1 MAETVIL
8 FAVKKISVAL
18 GNEALN
24 QATSYFNKF
33 ITQLTELQGGMG
45 RIRRELRL
53 MHEFLCR
60 MDVRNRNNQT
70 YEIWVEE
77 VRVLVLGIEDIVDEY
92 LHLVG
97 RKLDTGWSI
106 YLKKG
111 IKRPSVVVSLSR
123 IATLVKEAEVN
134 LVHLFQAKD
143 RWVLLP
149 SGGGSTCD
157 NSSYIVERSQHL
169 AATSRSISD
178 EDLVGVDSDRGVL
191 TQWLEDI
198 APERL
203 VIALHGMGGLGKT
216 ALAANVYRREK
227 EKFECRA
234 WVSISQT
241 YSRQAALRSLI
252 EELYKDKEDAPTDIA
267 TMDVACLEAKLK
279 RFLEEKKYLVVL
291 DDVWTPE
298 AFVDLSNAIVRND
311 TGSRLVITTRES
323 DVARLASQGHILTLK
338 TLPAEKAIEL
348 FCKKAFPSDTHQKCL
363 KQLETL
369 SKEIVGKCK
378 GLPLAIVSVGSLLF
392 VREKTAEEWRRI
404 NDQLSWEIIN
414 NPRLDHVRNV
424 LLLSFIYLPS
434 YLKSCFLYC
443 SLFPEDYPLKRKK
456 LVRLWVAEGFIV
468 EKGESTLEE
477 VAEGYLKELVHRN
490 MLQLV
495 QRNSFGRIKTFRMHD
510 IVRDLAVDLC
520 RRECFGI
527 AYENGKHGRSLEEND
542 ERRLVIHK
550 FHEVVGQSV
559 LGMYRLRSIIALD
572 KSTPS
577 STILPSVLDNSRYMS
592 VLELSGVPI
601 ETVPNAVGNLFNLR
615 HLGLR
620 GSKVK
625 LLPESIEKLSNLLTL
640 DLSGSEIRRL
650 PRGIVKIKKLRHLFA
665 EKLIDPTWRDF
676 RCCTGVRIHK
686 GIKNLTSLQT
696 LQGLQAQEESINHL
710 GELRQL
716 RSVRVWN
723 VREAY
728 CGRLCASLIKL
739 QFLSNLYIVASNENE
754 ALQLKEMN
762 PPPPKLQ
769 RLFLRGRLAEGT
781 LQEESPLFHHAA
793 RQNLYELRLYWSQ
806 LEQDPLPTLSL
817 LSNLTDLRLT
827 KTYIGKRL
835 LFLPE
840 WFPNLRILLLR
851 DMPNLKWLEL
861 QQGTM
866 KNLQRLTL
874 VNLNNLVEVPSGI
887 GFLIPL
893 QYLGFMEITKEFL
906 KLLRS
911 CSTIKNSR
919 WQYSLR
925 DTEANVDQ

>member
-1 MAETVIL
+1 MAESVIL
-8 FAVKKISVAL
+8 FAVKKIGVAL
-18 GNEALN
+18 GTEAIN
-24 QATSYFNKF
+24 QATSYFKKYV
-33 ITQLTELQGGMG
+33 IQLTELQGSMG

-77 VRVLVLGIEDIVDEY
+77 VRVLVHGIEDIVDEY

-97 RKLDTGWSI
+97 QKLDTGCRT

-111 IKRPSVVVSLSR
+111 IKRPNVMVSLSR
-123 IATLVKEAEVN
+123 IASSVKEAEAN

-149 SGGGSTCD
+149 TD

-169 AATSRSISD
+169 AATSRSICD
-178 EDLVGVDSDRGVL
+178 EDLVGVDNDKTAV
-191 TQWLEDI
+191 TQWLQDDVTEC
-198 APERL
+198 L
-203 VIALHGMGGLGKT
+203 VVALLGMGGLGKT

-234 WVSISQT
+234 WVTISQT
-241 YSRQAALRSLI
+241 YSRVGVLRNLI
-252 EELYKDKEDAPTDIA
+252 EELFKDKEDAPTDIA
-267 TMDVACLEAKLK
+267 TMDVFSLEAKLK
-279 RFLEEKKYLVVL
+279 SFLQEKKYLIVL

-298 AFVDLSNAIVRND
+298 VFVELSNAFVRNNK
-311 TGSRLVITTRES
+311 GSRLVITTRES
-323 DVARLASQGHILTLK
+323 NVASLASQSHVLTLK
-338 TLPAEKAIEL
+338 ALPNDKAMEL
-348 FCKKAFPSDTHQKCL
+348 FRKKAFPSDTDEECL
-363 KQLETL
+363 AQLGKL
-369 SKEIVGKCK
+369 SEEIVGKCK

-392 VREKTAEEWRRI
+392 VREKTIEEWRRI

-468 EKGESTLEE
+468 EKGESTMEE

-495 QRNSFGRIKTFRMHD
+495 QRNSFGRIKTFKMHD

-520 RRECFGI
+520 RRECFGV
-527 AYENGKHGRSLEEND
+527 AYEDGNHGRSLEEND

-550 FHEVVGQSV
+550 FHEDVGRSV
-559 LGMYRLRSIIALD
+559 LGVCRLRSIIALD
-572 KSTPS
+572 KSTPP

-592 VLELSGVPI
+592 VLELSGLPI
-601 ETVPNAVGNLFNLR
+601 ETVPGAIGDLFNLR

-625 LLPESIEKLSNLLTL
+625 LLPESVEKLSNLLTL

-650 PRGIVKIKKLRHLFA
+650 PRGIVKLRKLRHLFA
-665 EKLIDPTWRDF
+665 EKLMDATWRDF
-676 RCCTGVRIHK
+676 RCCTGVRIHR
-686 GIKNLTSLQT
+686 GLGNLTSLQT
-696 LQGLQAQEESINHL
+696 LQGLEAQEGSITHL
-710 GELRQL
+710 GELRHL
-716 RSVRVWN
+716 RSIRVWN
-723 VREAY
+723 VRGAY
-728 CGRLCASLIKL
+728 CGRLCASLVKL
-739 QFLSNLYIVASNENE
+739 RFLSNLYIVAGNENE
-754 ALQLKEMN
+754 ALQLQEMK
-762 PPPPKLQ
+762 PTPPKLE
-769 RLFLRGRLAEGT
+769 RLFLRGRLAQGT
-781 LQEESPLFHHAA
+781 LQESPLFLDTA
-793 RQNLYELRLYWSQ
+793 RLNLHELRLYWSQ
-806 LEQDPLPTLSL
+806 LEQDPLQSLSL

-827 KTYIGKRL
+827 KAYTGHKMV
-835 LFLPE
+835 FLPE
-840 WFPNLRILLLR
+840 WFPNLTILWLR
-851 DMPNLKWLEL
+851 DMPGLEEL
-861 QQGTM
+861 EVQEGAM
-866 KNLQRLTL
+866 KKLQRLTL
-874 VNLNNLVEVPSGI
+874 VNLTKLAEVPPGI
-887 GFLIPL
+887 EFLKTL
-893 QYLGFMEITKEFL
+893 QYLGFLEITQNFL
-906 KLLRS
+906 
-911 CSTIKNSR
+911 NSLQSSPRIANFR

-925 DTEANVDQ
+925 DSGVAADR